1 MNSFMKPARE
11 WMEIEG
17 NIIRVADPLII
28 KEIQEFDNKKT
39 KPMNKDIQIFAY
51 KGIVGILANPT
62 SKYIAEHPGNGNLGV
77 VAEAEGLTITQ
88 EAYDEVLKIKKSRD
102 DIGDFDVFQAGDKVI
117 IGWIGRYVR
126 GLDPEKSEGSS
137 SYKPELLKPY
147 IGELE
152 LPKEFIEQVDGI
164 NRIKKEVRK
173 K

>member
-1 MNSFMKPARE
+1 
-11 WMEIEG
+11 
-17 NIIRVADPLII
+17 
-28 KEIQEFDNKKT
+28 
-39 KPMNKDIQIFAY
+39 MNKDIQIFAY
-51 KGIVGILANPT
+51 KGIVGILANPE
-62 SKYIAEHPGNGNLGV
+62 SKYIAAHPGGNTGNIGV

-117 IGWIGRYVR
+117 VAWIGPYVR

-164 NRIKKEVRK
+164 NKIKEEVREK
-173 K
+173 